1 MSTYIVAMYIR
12 LSLEDAK
19 TDSLSIPNQRLLLRR
34 HIATLEQENVEIL
47 EFVDNGYSGVNFERP
62 AMQEL
67 LELVRQSKIHCI
79 IVKDFS
85 RFGRNMIETGY
96 FLEKVF
102 PLFRTRFISV
112 SDGFDTKDYKE
123 DTGGMTVAFKYLMHE
138 YYSLDLSRKTKS
150 AKYEKMK
157 RGEYQS
163 KVCCYGYRKGLDGR
177 LAIDEEAAAV
187 VRRIFALA
195 LEAKHAGDIVKILY
209 ADKIPTPGEYR
220 ASNGKGFHDIS
231 RCLGVW
237 QRSTVLRILTD
248 ERYVGTYV
256 IGKRVL
262 REVGGT
268 RSRLKDES
276 EWYKIPNHHPSIV
289 EKEVYDQ
296 VQAKLR
302 HFKCDKQP
310 RSYLLR
316 GKVICGSCGHAMQR
330 VPRKEP
336 VFVCR
341 YTKVDASAPCYRL
354 EIKEQELE
362 VLLFNIIFKQAQIL
376 LNTDSPSS
384 IGELELQIEQ
394 QSEYKRQIDL
404 CQCEKKRLYEQLI
417 LQEISTEQYGTKK
430 LELDTEL
437 NRLNGA
443 YSILSAKTVQL
454 REDRDHADKTAVLA
468 GDIQKETGLTQKM
481 MDLLIDKIY
490 VYPNKRIEILWK
502 VKDFANL

>member
-19 TDSLSIPNQRLLLRR
+19 TDSLSIPNQRLLLQR

-67 LELVRQSKIHCI
+67 LELVRQSKIQCI

-150 AKYEKMK
+150 AKYEKMR

-163 KVCCYGYRKGLDGR
+163 KVCCYGYRKGPDGR
-177 LAIDEEAAAV
+177 LAIDGEAAAV
-187 VRRIFALA
+187 VRRIFTLA
-195 LEAKHAGDIVKILY
+195 LETKHAGDIVKALY

-220 ASNGKGFHDIS
+220 AAKGNGFHDVS
-231 RCLGVW
+231 RCAGIW

-248 ERYVGTYV
+248 ERYIGTYV

-276 EWYKIPNHHPSIV
+276 EWYKIPNHHPAIV

-310 RSYLLR
+310 RNYLLR
-316 GKVICGSCGHAMQR
+316 SRVICGSCGHAMQR

-341 YTKVDASAPCYRL
+341 YTKVDASAPCHRL
-354 EIKEQELE
+354 EIREQELE
-362 VLLFNIIFKQAQIL
+362 SLLFDIISKQVQIL
-376 LNTDSPSS
+376 LNTGPPGD
-384 IGELELQIEQ
+384 IGELELQTEQ
-394 QSEYKRQIDL
+394 QAEYKRLIYIGQH
-404 CQCEKKRLYEQLI
+404 EKQRLYEQLI
-417 LQEISTEQYGTKK
+417 LKEISTEQYGIKK
-430 LELDTEL
+430 NELDAEL
-437 NRLNGA
+437 SRLNGA
-443 YSILSAKTVQL
+443 YSILSAKATQL
-454 REDRDHADKTAVLA
+454 RESRNQAGKRAILA
-468 GDIQKETGLTQKM
+468 GKLQKETGLTQEIV
-481 MDLLIDKIY
+481 DLLIDRIY
-490 VYPNKRIEILWK
+490 VYADKQIEIVWK
-502 VKDFANL
+502 VTDFVNS